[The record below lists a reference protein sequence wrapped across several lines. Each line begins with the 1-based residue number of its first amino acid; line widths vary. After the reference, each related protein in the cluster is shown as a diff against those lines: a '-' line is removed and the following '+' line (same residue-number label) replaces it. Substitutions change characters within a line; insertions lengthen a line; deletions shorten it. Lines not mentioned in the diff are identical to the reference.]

1 MSYRELRNF
10 AEMMRALG
18 YQRLVS
24 VENFRSPNFP
34 LVASTLYWMVQRYDP
49 DIVMSD
55 NIETEE
61 ARVHFLTKTAEALLN
76 KANIKLN
83 TKNLYMADGHAV
95 RELLKVAKTLY
106 AANEAQEAY
115 KAGEE
120 LPDVPSL
127 GTKSKD
133 IRVARQLAAD
143 ITDRGARLHDLLG
156 HENDVKQDRQAAL
169 RFLDTISSNLDGG
182 EHAHV
187 RRSVDALVERCKE
200 DIESAKK
207 ACDEYAADE
216 RALDAKIKK
225 KKNELERHE
234 KRLSSLQNVRPAFM
248 DEYEKLEGELQK
260 QYSVYL
266 ERFRNLD
273 YLQAELQTYHAADKA
288 EVDEHD
294 RTLKRMQK
302 RLREEELRILRGE
315 QEPVGGE
322 ASKKMMDDQP
332 RPTQARPSQ
341 RSQRPRDLDSSEDID
356 SDEISRDSDS
366 DSVSLAASSGAG
378 SGIDELDDD
387 DSGDSLSD
395 DGASSRDFSGSAS
408 DDF

>member
-1 MSYRELRNF
+1 MS
-10 AEMMRALG
+10 
-18 YQRLVS
+18 
-24 VENFRSPNFP
+24 FR
-34 LVASTLYWMVQRYDP
+34 
-49 DIVMSD
+49 
-55 NIETEE
+55 
-61 ARVHFLTKTAEALLN
+61 
-76 KANIKLN
+76 LN
-83 TKNLYMADGHAV
+83 TKVEDWGPGVHCCAPRWGHAAV
-95 RELLKVAKTLY
+95 VCGTTKPVEENCAQCCQERGVETITPGYMCNLTSPSLNEAVAK
-106 AANEAQEAY
+106 
-115 KAGEE
+115 K
-120 LPDVPSL
+120 
-127 GTKSKD
+127 
-133 IRVARQLAAD
+133 
-143 ITDRGARLHDLLG
+143 
-156 HENDVKQDRQAAL
+156 
-169 RFLDTISSNLDGG
+169 LD
-182 EHAHV
+182 
-187 RRSVDALVERCKE
+187 
-200 DIESAKK
+200 KK
-207 ACDEYAADE
+207 
-216 RALDAKIKK
+216 RA
-225 KKNELERHE
+225 ELERNR
-234 KRLSSLQNVRPAFM
+234 KRLDSLKTVRPAFM

-294 RTLKRMQK
+294 RNLKRMQK

-315 QEPVGGE
+315 QEPVGSE

>member
-1 MSYRELRNF
+1 MLI
-10 AEMMRALG
+10 
-18 YQRLVS
+18 
-24 VENFRSPNFP
+24 
-34 LVASTLYWMVQRYDP
+34 STQ
-49 DIVMSD
+49 
-55 NIETEE
+55 
-61 ARVHFLTKTAEALLN
+61 
-76 KANIKLN
+76 
-83 TKNLYMADGHAV
+83 
-95 RELLKVAKTLY
+95 
-106 AANEAQEAY
+106 
-115 KAGEE
+115 
-120 LPDVPSL
+120 
-127 GTKSKD
+127 
-133 IRVARQLAAD
+133 
-143 ITDRGARLHDLLG
+143 
-156 HENDVKQDRQAAL
+156 
-169 RFLDTISSNLDGG
+169 
-182 EHAHV
+182 V
-187 RRSVDALVERCKE
+187 RRSVEALVERCKE

-294 RTLKRMQK
+294 RNLKRMQK

-315 QEPVGGE
+315 QEPVGSE

>member
-1 MSYRELRNF
+1 M
-10 AEMMRALG
+10 
-18 YQRLVS
+18 
-24 VENFRSPNFP
+24 
-34 LVASTLYWMVQRYDP
+34 
-49 DIVMSD
+49 
-55 NIETEE
+55 
-61 ARVHFLTKTAEALLN
+61 
-76 KANIKLN
+76 
-83 TKNLYMADGHAV
+83 
-95 RELLKVAKTLY
+95 
-106 AANEAQEAY
+106 
-115 KAGEE
+115 
-120 LPDVPSL
+120 
-127 GTKSKD
+127 
-133 IRVARQLAAD
+133 
-143 ITDRGARLHDLLG
+143 HDLLG

-187 RRSVDALVERCKE
+187 RSCVLNHRVVLHAVDATLHWLISTQVRRSVEALVERCKE

-294 RTLKRMQK
+294 RNLKRMQK

-315 QEPVGGE
+315 QEPVGSE